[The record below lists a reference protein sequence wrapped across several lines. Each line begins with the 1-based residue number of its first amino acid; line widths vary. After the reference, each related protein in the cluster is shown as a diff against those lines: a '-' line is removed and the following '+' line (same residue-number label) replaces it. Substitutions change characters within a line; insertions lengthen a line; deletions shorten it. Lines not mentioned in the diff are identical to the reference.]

1 MKYFPAPCIGLARR
15 MGYNILRECG
25 IVGGMS
31 QRLVRYIY
39 YMLSNDT
46 EVDRRSWFG
55 SEETWKKEKWKKLC
69 VEIPRQDCGLC
80 VC

>member
-46 EVDRRSWFG
+46 EVDRRS
-55 SEETWKKEKWKKLC
+55 
-69 VEIPRQDCGLC
+69 
-80 VC
+80 

>member
-1 MKYFPAPCIGLARR
+1 MNKEKALKNQGLEF
-15 MGYNILRECG
+15 REDIG

-46 EVDRRSWFG
+46 EVDRRS
-55 SEETWKKEKWKKLC
+55 
-69 VEIPRQDCGLC
+69 
-80 VC
+80 

>member
-1 MKYFPAPCIGLARR
+1 MCLLIWMKYFPAPCIGLARR

-46 EVDRRSWFG
+46 EVDRRS
-55 SEETWKKEKWKKLC
+55 
-69 VEIPRQDCGLC
+69 
-80 VC
+80 